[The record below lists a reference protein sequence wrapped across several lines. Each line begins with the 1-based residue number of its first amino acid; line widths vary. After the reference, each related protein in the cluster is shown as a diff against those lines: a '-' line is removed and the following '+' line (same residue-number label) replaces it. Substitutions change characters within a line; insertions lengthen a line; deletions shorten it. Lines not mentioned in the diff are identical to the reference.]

1 MVRTGLAVLLAVSSL
16 AACTGAP
23 AAPAPRVLVQP
34 VERRSDLPAVVTAT
48 VRPDQLGRGSTLAVT
63 STAGF
68 DERPSTVTTSLDVIT
83 PDGVRHPVYS
93 VSTPFES
100 ETYVGDFH
108 LADWRPEMHTALL
121 RVVRG
126 HAVPDQLVAY
136 DVTSGET
143 RTTTMPRRGLSAGL
157 DPTGEGVLLA
167 LSGRGPRGRLLARG
181 WDGTTTRLPGTTGGA
196 PITSVDGRTLVTGA
210 GERRTWWIIDLVR
223 RRGSELE
230 PPGGCDPVRWLDAD
244 SVVASCYTEGDD
256 SGNQLMAVHLDGTS
270 TPLGTY
276 HPFARTRRTD
286 VLADGDVRTVRGKR
300 WYATWR
306 SCGSGVV
313 TGATGSGDR
322 RRVPGTTGLDTLVGT
337 RGDRLLLALGGDQC
351 RDGRGPKVLEVLDPR
366 TGSVHVLTRLDE
378 GQWWRSVI
386 GATEVRS
393 WTP

>member
-1 MVRTGLAVLLAVSSL
+1 
-16 AACTGAP
+16 
-23 AAPAPRVLVQP
+23 
-34 VERRSDLPAVVTAT
+34 
-48 VRPDQLGRGSTLAVT
+48 
-63 STAGF
+63 
-68 DERPSTVTTSLDVIT
+68 
-83 PDGVRHPVYS
+83 
-93 VSTPFES
+93 
-100 ETYVGDFH
+100 
-108 LADWRPEMHTALL
+108 
-121 RVVRG
+121 
-126 HAVPDQLVAY
+126 
-136 DVTSGET
+136 
-143 RTTTMPRRGLSAGL
+143 
-157 DPTGEGVLLA
+157 
-167 LSGRGPRGRLLARG
+167 
-181 WDGTTTRLPGTTGGA
+181 
-196 PITSVDGRTLVTGA
+196 
-210 GERRTWWIIDLVR
+210 
-223 RRGSELE
+223 
-230 PPGGCDPVRWLDAD
+230 
-244 SVVASCYTEGDD
+244 
-256 SGNQLMAVHLDGTS
+256 MAVHLDGTS